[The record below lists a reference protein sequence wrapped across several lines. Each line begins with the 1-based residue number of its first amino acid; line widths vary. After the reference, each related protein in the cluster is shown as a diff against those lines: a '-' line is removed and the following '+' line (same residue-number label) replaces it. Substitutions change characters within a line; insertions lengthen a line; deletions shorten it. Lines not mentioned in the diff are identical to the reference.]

1 MQIKV
6 NTLIIRLLLMIFVC
20 TLFSLPGE
28 IGSKQISLLH
38 STLPFSIDPLV
49 LRNWCHAGVFLLLTT
64 ILIAIKIKPHN
75 ILLLIVS
82 LAIMSELIQ
91 YWVPKRSSR
100 VDDVLFDIA
109 GGSVPLI
116 ILMVLA
122 GLRKCRSHLKKRC

>member
-1 MQIKV
+1 MLIKA
-6 NTLIIRLLLMIFVC
+6 NTLIIRLFLVFFIC
-20 TLFSLPGE
+20 ALFSLPGE

-38 STLPFSIDPLV
+38 STLPFSIDPLL

-64 ILIAIKIKPHN
+64 ALIAIKIKPHN

-116 ILMVLA
+116 ILMGLT